1 MASMEAYEND
11 MRKLRR
17 SRKRKRYIKNA
28 VTVGVFIVIVMAIY
42 LSRSLWLP
50 ELEGVLQRNFITGGN
65 QEERVESFPIDISRK
80 VNVLIAPMSDCLAI
94 YQDNYLT
101 TLDSGGEELFSSYLT
116 YGSPVILTEGKRA
129 LAYDMG
135 GYSFTVITKKSE
147 AFSHRLDDQILYAA
161 LGDRGGAAVVTSTD
175 RYPSLL
181 TVYDKNGSK
190 LYSWGDGNYIT
201 AAGFSDSEDKI
212 AVSSVYAQGGSIRTT
227 VRVFDIGKREIIAK
241 TDPVETLA
249 LGIGYTVHGGFWL
262 IGDTG
267 VYYYDENC
275 SLAYSSDY
283 SYDISSYA
291 IGDGIAAVEL
301 SSIDGK
307 SSYVTLYSDSGEGTV
322 QLDYQEKISHIDIS
336 GGRVYISTGSRLD
349 CYSSGGILISSYSL
363 GREYNSFAV
372 VGENIYL
379 KSYSSI
385 EKYSLNDSGGIG

>member
-1 MASMEAYEND
+1 
-11 MRKLRR
+11 
-17 SRKRKRYIKNA
+17 
-28 VTVGVFIVIVMAIY
+28 
-42 LSRSLWLP
+42 
-50 ELEGVLQRNFITGGN
+50 
-65 QEERVESFPIDISRK
+65 
-80 VNVLIAPMSDCLAI
+80 
-94 YQDNYLT
+94 
-101 TLDSGGEELFSSYLT
+101 
-116 YGSPVILTEGKRA
+116 
-129 LAYDMG
+129 MG

-336 GGRVYISTGSRLD
+336 GGMVYISTGSRLD